1 MPLASAAAHL
11 LRPTGTCAFRHGLEA
26 VLAISDVSEI
36 VPPFRSLEGRQ
47 LGGFERLIEMVKPGE
62 PNDLVVTK
70 RPHMELRLRHAHAT
84 LAPFGPENDRREHS
98 LMSVA
103 KAPDLVRERAE
114 PVADRAADCSKP
126 TSPPTPAG
134 IDRPRRA
141 HELCIIGEQ
150 LAETGNVVMVPS
162 LVEGA
167 NRRDVPSRQ
176 GRVLLLAKGKPPC
189 PLSMRWR

>member
-1 MPLASAAAHL
+1 V
-11 LRPTGTCAFRHGLEA
+11 E
-26 VLAISDVSEI
+26 
-36 VPPFRSLEGRQ
+36 
-47 LGGFERLIEMVKPGE
+47 PGE

-70 RPHMELRLRHAHAT
+70 RPHVELRLRHRHVT

-150 LAETGNVVMVPS
+150 LAETGNVATVPS

-167 NRRDVPSRQ
+167 NRLDAPSRQ
-176 GRVLLLAKGKPPC
+176 GSTRSVVSSS
-189 PLSMRWR
+189 LSRQNQTKTDGPAASGRSYGSDGVNGQCGRGSSSS